1 MNLHHLCSQI
11 KTVALST
18 TAKLIIYSYQQY
30 TINIKHEQV
39 CLVLHNMCVFSHFKI
54 LISL

>member
-18 TAKLIIYSYQQY
+18 TAKLIYSYQQY

-39 CLVLHNMCVFSHFKI
+39 CLVLHNVCGFPHFKT